1 MSCSCSIPQA
11 ERCCSSGLFFDLTG
25 RFGARRAARLR
36 GAGSRPHGYARPRC
50 RCNAAPQCGIIL
62 RRPFPGRRG
71 KEHVDLLEQIGDT
84 AGSVWRALESRGP
97 QSLGALKKNVKAP
110 GDLVLMAVGWLAREE
125 KLALEQKGRTQ
136 LLRLK

>member
-1 MSCSCSIPQA
+1 VNI
-11 ERCCSSGLFFDLTG
+11 F
-25 RFGARRAARLR
+25 
-36 GAGSRPHGYARPRC
+36 
-50 RCNAAPQCGIIL
+50 
-62 RRPFPGRRG
+62 
-71 KEHVDLLEQIGDT
+71 EQIGDT
-84 AGSVWRALESRGP
+84 AGNVWRALETKGP